1 MPRCPTGSPIR
12 RPTVNLK
19 DLIKIALAVGLVSV
33 GAQLYAAPSA
43 QAQTPALAQPASR

>member
-1 MPRCPTGSPIR
+1 MPPRWSGAPIR

-19 DLIKIALAVGLVSV
+19 DLIKIALAVGLVTV